1 MFVYLTFFA
10 TPVLGKCSH
19 KTSLYRNTVLDA
31 MEDARAELK
40 FLLQEST
47 QEQQSLQ
54 ADKLDLTEL
63 NRLLQDADVALE
75 KWFSLI
81 DERDVKQAKEAL

>member
-1 MFVYLTFFA
+1 
-10 TPVLGKCSH
+10 
-19 KTSLYRNTVLDA
+19 
-31 MEDARAELK
+31 MEDARAELN
-40 FLLQEST
+40 FLLQESLKDR
-47 QEQQSLQ
+47 QPLQ
-54 ADKLDLTEL
+54 ADTLDLTEL